1 MKKTFLLIALGLFIV
16 SCSNDDDSN
25 NNDNTSTSYFPSNEG
40 NYWVYDV
47 NSDIM
52 DGRDSLYIA
61 NDTLINSDTYQKLET
76 KNLPFG
82 FFSNSL
88 RNNAVKDSGGK
99 IFVTGAVGFN
109 ISEDIPLS
117 LPINNFVVF
126 DQNAANNQ
134 ELGTISGTM
143 EQEIEGYTLEFSYS
157 LTSKAKADIPTFTS
171 GTETYTNIK
180 PVEITVN
187 LSINVKTEFAGL
199 PITFPLMTSQ
209 NVVVSTQYYAP
220 EIGVVKTI
228 TDLSYELTQIPN
240 IELPIPQSGSEH
252 QEEILV
258 DYSIQ

>member
-16 SCSNDDDSN
+16 SCSSDDDSN

-61 NDTLINSDTYQKLET
+61 NDTLINSNTYQKLRT

-88 RNNAVKDSGGK
+88 RNNAVKESEGK

-126 DQNAANNQ
+126 DQNAADNQ
-134 ELGTISGTM
+134 QLGAINGIIQ
-143 EQEIEGYTLEFSYS
+143 QEIEGYTLEFSYS
-157 LTSKAKADIPTFTS
+157 LTSKAKTSIATFTS
-171 GTETYTNIK
+171 GTETYTNVK

-187 LSINVKTEFAGL
+187 LSINIKTEFAGL